1 MSLRILDPVTLSLV
15 ERKDLT
21 VLRRFLAVPPS
32 EVAITVI
39 NVEEQMTGWQ
49 LYLRRAKTDKEL
61 AAAYEKLATSVRVLS
76 GMRILGFSE
85 AAIARYN
92 LLLAIQSFAGN
103 EAKRRQDGFADCGDC
118 AGVGATVITRNLRDF
133 QRVPE
138 LICENW
144 AE

>member
-1 MSLRILDPVTLSLV
+1 MSLKILDTVTLSLL
-15 ERKDLT
+15 ERKDLA

-49 LYLRRAKTDKEL
+49 IYLRRAKTDKEL
-61 AAAYEKLATSVRVLS
+61 AVAYEKLAASVRVLS

-85 AAIARYN
+85 AAIARYKTLSAMKLN
-92 LLLAIQSFAGN
+92 VGKMDLRIAAIAL
-103 EAKRRQDGFADCGDC
+103 EE
-118 AGVGATVITRNLRDF
+118 GATVVTRNLRDF

-138 LICENW
+138 LSCENW
-144 AE
+144 TD